1 MTIAESTEKIS
12 AVVRQIQTWPISIR
26 IALARRILESTES
39 TVDPE
44 AFTGPPHGYS
54 ANEVKALLKIDQPA
68 ADDAT
73 VEQWIDEHR
82 MEKYGT

>member
-12 AVVRQIQTWPISIR
+12 AVVRQIQTWPIPMR
-26 IALARRILESTES
+26 IALARRILESTEGTAALETPS
-39 TVDPE
+39 E
-44 AFTGPPHGYS
+44 AALGYS
-54 ANEVKALLKIDQPA
+54 AKEIQALLKIDQPA

-82 MEKYGT
+82 MEKYAN